1 MCREANMSASNQA
14 RPERSERVKG
24 KRGVIEQGL
33 ANITGSL
40 EQALFAEE
48 IARLPGFLQ
57 RLDPRVKVI
66 SVLALLLAVSFSHSL
81 VVIAGLY
88 AFSLLLAYASQV
100 PMDFFVKRVWLFMPF
115 FTGIVAIPAIFSF
128 ITPGTP
134 LVTLWSSPM
143 VAITAQGVRTA
154 LFLLLRVGTSVAYAV
169 LLVVCTPWN
178 TLLKAFS
185 VLRVPQVFILV
196 LGMTHRYIFLLLHT
210 ANDMFLARQSRVVG
224 QMSSADHRRW
234 ISASMGVLLSKSF
247 HLSNEVY
254 LAMLS
259 RGYRG
264 QARVMDAFQLRALD
278 WASGAAAMAVAG
290 VAIFLGR

>member
-1 MCREANMSASNQA
+1 L
-14 RPERSERVKG
+14 
-24 KRGVIEQGL
+24 IEQGL

-57 RLDPRVKVI
+57 QLDPRVKVFG
-66 SVLALLLAVSFSHSL
+66 VLALLLAVSMSRSL
-81 VVIAGLY
+81 TIIAGLY
-88 AFSLLLAYASQV
+88 VFALLSAYTSQV
-100 PMDFFVKRVWLFMPF
+100 PMGFFVKRVWLFMPF
-115 FTGIVAIPAIFSF
+115 FTGIVALPAIFSF

-134 LVTLWSSPM
+134 LVTFWAAPT
-143 VAITAQGVRTA
+143 VAITAQGVRA
-154 LFLLLRVGTSVAYAV
+154 AVFLLLRVGTSVAYAT
-169 LLVVCTPWN
+169 LLVLCTPWN
-178 TLLKAFS
+178 TLLKALS

-196 LGMTHRYIFLLLHT
+196 LGMTHRYIYLLLHT

-224 QMSSADHRRW
+224 RMSSDDHRRW
-234 ISASMGVLLSKSF
+234 ISASMGVLLGKSF
-247 HLSNEVY
+247 YLSNEVY

-264 QARVMDAFQLRALD
+264 QARVMGAFRLRALD
-278 WASGAAAMAVAG
+278 WALAVAVMVIAG